1 MDDDDDVTRYEEYG
15 DLNTPTPKVSLT
27 LELAL
32 DDELDVDLTPDAV
45 LVAGSTAHRSSFFL
59 IFILAR
65 ARCTLCCDDRQ
76 DVLVTIEQSGAP
88 SPGFTRG
95 SSISVL

>member
-1 MDDDDDVTRYEEYG
+1 MDDDDVEYG

-59 IFILAR
+59 IFFISSES
-65 ARCTLCCDDRQ
+65 TLYT
-76 DVLVTIEQSGAP
+76 L
-88 SPGFTRG
+88 
-95 SSISVL
+95 L